1 MIDVF
6 FYPWSE
12 WNTHK
17 HYLQAAKQVVCP
29 ETLLK
34 PRTATFMCGRV
45 ICIRR
50 PDFPADYAL
59 VRSNSPEAW
68 QKALEWAISDK
79 PSPHAVTMAGWLTE
93 IFHDP
98 VKEILP
104 DRQQHQ
110 EAVQIMKTIPT
121 NHGTTTLW

>member
-12 WNTHK
+12 WNRFK
-17 HYLQAAKQVVCP
+17 PLLQAAKTVVCP
-29 ETLLK
+29 EKLLK

-45 ICIRR
+45 ICIEK
-50 PDFPADYAL
+50 PSFPADYAL

-68 QKALEWAISDK
+68 QNALQWAISDK
-79 PSPHAVTMAGWLTE
+79 RSPHATTMADWLTD

-98 VKEILP
+98 VKEIFENAP
-104 DRQQHQ
+104 QHK
-110 EAVQIMKTIPT
+110 EAANIIKTIPT
-121 NHGTTTLW
+121 DHGVTELW